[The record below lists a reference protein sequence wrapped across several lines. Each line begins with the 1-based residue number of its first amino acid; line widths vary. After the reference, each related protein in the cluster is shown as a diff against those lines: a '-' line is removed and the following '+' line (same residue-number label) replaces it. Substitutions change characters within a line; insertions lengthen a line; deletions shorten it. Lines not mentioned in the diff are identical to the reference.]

1 MTTQRVIGAVL
12 GLFLALS
19 GCSDANLYGK
29 GLEDPAADRLGLTG
43 RVCTD
48 DAREAGF
55 PVRVVF
61 LVDMAG
67 GPLFSDFD
75 PELLRLQALRESLS
89 IHEGNEAFS
98 FAVVGFGGTTRLL
111 APLEGNFTRNPGEL
125 EVAITSLS
133 LPQGCVNEV
142 CRDYGDALN
151 LAASLIEGD
160 MASMTAGERSRTQYV
175 VLTLAA
181 GPPAP
186 LTCEYECCDP
196 EDEDCDTS
204 QCIESWECG
213 AEMLAMK
220 VTAIRE
226 HVEENGALS
235 MSLHVLFLAG
245 ADEDAPDPEQ
255 LLDDTG
261 TLLQQ
266 VAFAGAGFYE
276 RFDVADAITLDHVGL
291 LKLSSLLQA
300 KSLLVTNFSTLPGA
314 DEAIVDSDGDGVG
327 DGAEA
332 TQGTDPLNADSDGDG
347 ISDMVELLV
356 SFDPL
361 TADELPAACTELEFG
376 PPFADSDVDHL
387 NDCEELLLGT
397 DTSLPDTDGDALVDW
412 MEVASGTDYLHTDD
426 LDDSDWD
433 GATNGDEVRCHTDP
447 RSSDVN
453 SHMANSYR
461 YEITDEGVL
470 TLPSVYS
477 PSILQGITVLEAGED
492 TTGGLG
498 TLRYVADDPPWL
510 TWQDPQDST
519 AGLPQVIDGNGELR
533 LPSSSADNGAKERWI
548 TISVEPAMLPPYAAE
563 ELLLVEL
570 SERHCLQY
578 TVRNIALVETQ
589 GEDGIGGVNDIFI
602 YFAEGPEG
610 RLTLPGLFRAVHIPV
625 EYHPDTGRDPS
636 APLVEV
642 RDDEFTAIGY

>member
-1 MTTQRVIGAVL
+1 MTARHTIALAMGLLFAL
-12 GLFLALS
+12 G

-67 GPLFSDFD
+67 GPMFSDFD

-111 APLEGNFTRNPGEL
+111 APLEGQFTRNPGEL

-133 LPQGCVNEV
+133 LPQGCVDEV

-151 LAASLIEGD
+151 LAESLIEGD
-160 MASMTAGERSRTQYV
+160 MATMTAGERSRTQYV
-175 VLTLAA
+175 IVTLAG

-186 LTCEYECCDP
+186 LACEYDCCDP
-196 EDEDCDTS
+196 EDEDCETEE
-204 QCIESWECG
+204 CIESWEC
-213 AEMLAMK
+213 ASELLSEK
-220 VTAIRE
+220 VTVLRE
-226 HVEENGALS
+226 GVEEAGALS
-235 MSLHVLFLAG
+235 LSMHVLFLA
-245 ADEDAPDPEQ
+245 AEDTTAPDPQQ

-261 TLLQQ
+261 GLLQQ
-266 VAFAGAGFYE
+266 VAFAGAGLFE
-276 RFDVADAITLDHVGL
+276 RFDVADAVTLDHVGL

-314 DEAIVDSDGDGVG
+314 DEAIIDSDGDGVG
-327 DGAEA
+327 DGAEIS
-332 TQGTDPLNADSDGDG
+332 QGTDPLNADSDGDG
-347 ISDMVELLV
+347 LSDMVELLV
-356 SFDPL
+356 SFDP
-361 TADELPAACTELEFG
+361 TVADEPPAACAELEIG
-376 PPFADSDVDHL
+376 PPYVDSDVDHL

-397 DTSLPDTDGDALVDW
+397 DTSLPDTDGDAIVDW
-412 MEVASGTDYLHTDD
+412 MEVASGTDYLHSDD

-433 GATNGDEVRCHTDP
+433 GATNGDEVRNHTDP
-447 RSSDVN
+447 RTSDVN
-453 SHMANSYR
+453 SHLANSYR
-461 YEITDEGVL
+461 YEITDEGLV

-477 PSILQGITVLEAGED
+477 PSILQGISVLDAGSD

-510 TWQDPQDST
+510 SWQDPQDES
-519 AGLPQVIDGNGELR
+519 AGVPQVIEGSGELL
-533 LPSSSADNGAKERWI
+533 LPSSSAETGMERWI
-548 TISVEPAMLPPYAAE
+548 TVSVEPAMLPPYAAE

-589 GEDGIGGVNDIFI
+589 AADGVGGINDIFI
-602 YFAEGPEG
+602 YFAQAPEG

-625 EYHPDTGRDPS
+625 EYHPDTGRTPS

-642 RDDEFTAIGY
+642 RDDEFTAIGF